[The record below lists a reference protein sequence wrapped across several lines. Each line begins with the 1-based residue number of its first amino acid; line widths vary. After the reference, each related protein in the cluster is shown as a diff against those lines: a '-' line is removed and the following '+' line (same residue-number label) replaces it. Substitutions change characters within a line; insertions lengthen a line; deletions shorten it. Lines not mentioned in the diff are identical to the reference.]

1 AGRILSLYCGPDFDM
16 PAIEKPPASLQTV
29 PVTNRFSLWRRL
41 SLFVCFVVLH
51 ISKEDAKIIPAAVE
65 HTIHIDIVVKN
76 SVKSEVTAGH
86 QETIVTL
93 DIGNRGQGRA
103 NQTVLPQSADVL

>member
-1 AGRILSLYCGPDFDM
+1 M
-16 PAIEKPPASLQTV
+16 
-29 PVTNRFSLWRRL
+29 

-103 NQTVLPQSADVL
+103 NQTVLPQSADVVMFRTVEIAALGFSKFFAI

>member
-1 AGRILSLYCGPDFDM
+1 M
-16 PAIEKPPASLQTV
+16 
-29 PVTNRFSLWRRL
+29 

-103 NQTVLPQSADVL
+103 RNLRMSFVMFRTVEIAALGFSKFFAI

>member
-1 AGRILSLYCGPDFDM
+1 M
-16 PAIEKPPASLQTV
+16 
-29 PVTNRFSLWRRL
+29 

-103 NQTVLPQSADVL
+103 NQTVLPLRMSFVMFRTVEIATLGFSKFFAI

>member
-1 AGRILSLYCGPDFDM
+1 M
-16 PAIEKPPASLQTV
+16 
-29 PVTNRFSLWRRL
+29 

-93 DIGNRGQGRA
+93 DIGNRGQDAPIRLCSR
-103 NQTVLPQSADVL
+103 NLRRSFVMFRTVEIAALGFSKFFAI